1 MQLKIKV
8 KIPHNDQF
16 SASPSQCSRK
26 LGSWKKQH
34 NNNIVS
40 EIFWCFLTGRWPINK
55 KEMHP
60 FMVAGKGHVCS
71 LKTGVMERKGSSSGD
86 MLQGGV
92 LHNESNMPL
101 PLPVA
106 PPEMRGKE
114 RTV

>member
-1 MQLKIKV
+1 
-8 KIPHNDQF
+8 
-16 SASPSQCSRK
+16 
-26 LGSWKKQH
+26 
-34 NNNIVS
+34 
-40 EIFWCFLTGRWPINK
+40 
-55 KEMHP
+55 
-60 FMVAGKGHVCS
+60 MVAVKGHVCS